1 MLPQKLLRALQSVTI
16 MPINRKQNE
25 TTVLL
30 RLMIQELKSQINTTT
45 NSKLLG
51 ATSVQRE
58 NLYLAIKKPFLL
70 TLNLDPIIRFLASP
84 RAFCTDV
91 QKILSRTAL
100 VTYSL
105 SAAWQLSPST
115 RLSAGC
121 RYQGWCCQQSMATHA
136 CCSCSNM
143 QLDRDANDI
152 IQLPCTC
159 SQA

>member
-58 NLYLAIKKPFLL
+58 NPYLAKKKKAFSPYLKLGSHYQIFSFPQSLL
-70 TLNLDPIIRFLASP
+70 YRCSEDTVKDSFSDIFTEPHRLTAVPKYSVISRLQIPRLMLPTVNGNSCLLQLLQHAIRP
-84 RAFCTDV
+84 
-91 QKILSRTAL
+91 
-100 VTYSL
+100 
-105 SAAWQLSPST
+105 
-115 RLSAGC
+115 GC
-121 RYQGWCCQQSMATHA
+121 
-136 CCSCSNM
+136 
-143 QLDRDANDI
+143 
-152 IQLPCTC
+152 
-159 SQA
+159 